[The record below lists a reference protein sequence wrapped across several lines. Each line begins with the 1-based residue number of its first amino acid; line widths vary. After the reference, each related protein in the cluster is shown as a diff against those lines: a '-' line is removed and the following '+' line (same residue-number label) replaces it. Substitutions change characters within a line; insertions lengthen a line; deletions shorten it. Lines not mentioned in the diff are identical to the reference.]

1 MAYTSVDE
9 RQAEQ
14 ELMLVQ
20 GIQFV
25 DKFINKNYMI
35 GLDIFP
41 VVKPTCDIETYNGLR
56 FYHLK
61 KIIFDLEDDVN
72 DLLVSV
78 FSALHSIAATAI
90 VAIDAKPNHV
100 DFYMGISSDRD
111 SAIAGQVLEKG
122 IKGNFLGS
130 DVRNL
135 RMSDL
140 KAIIKKMTCAS
151 NGTSEKNIASVA
163 IVPTLRNEE
172 NEFVQGIEKLID
184 ALKGESYTALFISEP
199 VSQNAIEGRKKGFEQ
214 LYTTLSPFA
223 KTSLA
228 YGDNIS
234 NAVTEGTCANF
245 SHSVNSSISDTNTEG
260 TSKTKGKSQG
270 YSHGTSWGSSSGSS
284 SSDGMGGSSSSGSN
298 FGSNSSWNSSTSSS
312 FSTNA
317 SWSRAVTQGTS
328 DTESTGT
335 NKSQT
340 DTLGNSR
347 TLTINYENKTVSNL
361 LEHITQHL
369 NRIKLNEIYGWW
381 MSGAYF
387 LADDV
392 QTAVVAANTYRSLV
406 AGDTSGVEN
415 AFVNVWDA
423 VSNKKS
429 VSQMMKY
436 LQCGKHPVFDLP
448 PIGQFDAQQVKPVQL
463 VSGKEIPIFSG
474 LPRDS
479 VPGVVVDNIAS
490 FGQEVLTISGNT
502 IDADFPI
509 GKVVHKGSVE
519 DSVVHLHPEAFRS
532 HCFVTGSTGS
542 GKSNTVYRLLENFI
556 QRDIKFMVVEPAKGE
571 YKYEFGNLKG
581 INIFWTNPNTYPMLH
596 INPFSFPD
604 NIHVLEHLDR
614 LIEIFSA
621 CWPLYAAMPAILKK
635 SVERVYMHCG
645 WDLIRSIHYPRDNGI
660 PKFPTFAHLMQILP
674 QVINESS
681 YSAESKGNYTGAL
694 VTRVE
699 SLANG
704 IMGQVFCSSTELSD
718 ETLFDSNTIIDLS
731 RVGSSETKSLLMGVM
746 VMKLNEHRMTT
757 ATGENVPLKHITI
770 LEEAHN
776 LLRNSH
782 GMSSGGEGGNAMGKS
797 VEMIS
802 NSIAEMRTYGEG
814 FIIVDQSPTAVDISA
829 IKNTNTKIVMR
840 LPEKND
846 QETVGNAFS
855 LTPEQIRE
863 ISRLDVGMAVIGQ
876 NGWLQPVL
884 TKIDAASNE
893 YYGREA
899 TATSDRDRKLML
911 GNIVVQLYNQYK
923 NASYNRNKL
932 IRTIKNSN
940 LSERK
945 KKEYIHMIS
954 AFVEASKA
962 DTDNSYSELCRFIV
976 ELLEMKGIFGTFL
989 LRVQGTDQLTPK
1001 DKEKIENWK
1010 RLLKSNMDKYVLFTV
1025 NEDVLENTEF
1035 DLASANMTMDTISLE
1050 IKNNMLDQIRT
1061 EVINS
1066 LIHYRAFYDNIGS
1079 FKRIEAYFSE
1089 LSLKAGKV

>member
-1 MAYTSVDE
+1 MAYTGVDE

-35 GLDIFP
+35 GMDIFP
-41 VVKPTCDIETYNGLR
+41 VANPTYDIETYSGLR

-61 KIIFDLEDDVN
+61 KIVFDLEDDVN

-78 FSALHSIAATAI
+78 FSALHSISATAI

-100 DFYMGISSDRD
+100 DFFMGIASDRD

-122 IKGNFLGS
+122 IRGNFLGS
-130 DVRNL
+130 DVRGM
-135 RMSDL
+135 RTSEL
-140 KAIIKKMTCAS
+140 KKKIKEMTCTR
-151 NGTSEKNIASVA
+151 NGVYEKNIATVS

-172 NEFVQGIEKLID
+172 NGFVQGVEKLID

-223 KTSLA
+223 TTSLA
-228 YGDNIS
+228 YGENMSD
-234 NAVTEGTCANF
+234 AVTEGTCANF

-260 TSKTKGKSQG
+260 TSTTE
-270 YSHGTSWGSSSGSS
+270 GTSRGYTSGFSTGSSSGSS
-284 SSDGMGGSSSSGSN
+284 SSDGMGGGSSNGSSFGSSSSW
-298 FGSNSSWNSSTSSS
+298 SSTTSSS
-312 FSTNA
+312 FSTNT

-335 NKSQT
+335 NQSQT
-340 DTLGNSR
+340 NTLGSSR

-361 LEHITQHL
+361 LEHITEHL
-369 NRIKLNEIYGWW
+369 TRIKLNEIYGWW

-423 VSNKKS
+423 IRNKDS
-429 VSQMMKY
+429 VTKMIKY
-436 LQCGKHPVFDLP
+436 LQCGKHPVFNLP

-502 IDADFPI
+502 IEADFPV
-509 GKVVHKGSVE
+509 GRVVHKGFVE
-519 DSVVHLHPEAFRS
+519 DSLVHLHPEAFRS

-556 QRDIKFMVVEPAKGE
+556 QRDIKFLVVEPAKGE
-571 YKYEFGNLKG
+571 YKYAFGNLKG

-596 INPFSFPD
+596 INPFSFPE

-645 WDLIRSIHYPRDNGI
+645 WDLIRSIHYPKDNGI
-660 PKFPTFAHLMQILP
+660 PKFPTFAHLMQVLP
-674 QVINESS
+674 QVINESA

-746 VMKLNEHRMTT
+746 VMKLNEHRMAT

-776 LLRNSH
+776 LLRNTH
-782 GMSSGGEGGNAMGKS
+782 GMSGGAEGGNAMGKS

-840 LPEKND
+840 LPEKSD

-884 TKIDAASNE
+884 TKIDVASNE

-899 TATSDRDRKLML
+899 VTPSDRDRKLML
-911 GNIVVQLYNQYK
+911 GNLVVQLYNQRR
-923 NASYNRNKL
+923 NESYNRNKL

-945 KKEYIHMIS
+945 KKEYIRMVS
-954 AFVEASKA
+954 AFVESNKA
-962 DTDNSYSELCRFIV
+962 DADNSYSALCRFVV
-976 ELLEMKGIFGTFL
+976 ELLEMKGIFGIFPL
-989 LRVQGTDQLTPK
+989 SIQSAEQFSPA
-1001 DKEKIENWK
+1001 DKEKIAKWQRTIK
-1010 RLLKSNMDKYVLFTV
+1010 TNMDKYVLFTV
-1025 NEDVLENTEF
+1025 NEDVLENTDF
-1035 DLASANMTMDTISLE
+1035 DLASIDQTIDTLPVE
-1050 IKNNMLDQIRT
+1050 IQNNLLDQIRT
-1061 EVINS
+1061 DIVNS
-1066 LIHYRAFYDNIGS
+1066 LIHYRGHFDNIGK
-1079 FKRIEAYFSE
+1079 FRRVEAYFSE
-1089 LSLKAGKV
+1089 LSIKAGRV

>member
-1 MAYTSVDE
+1 MAYMDVE
-9 RQAEQ
+9 QRQAEQ

-41 VVKPTCDIETYNGLR
+41 VIKPTCDIETYTGLR

-61 KIIFDLEDDVN
+61 KIIFDLDDDVN

-78 FSALHSIAATAI
+78 FSALHSIAANAI
-90 VAIDAKPNHV
+90 IAIDAKPNHV
-100 DFYMGISSDRD
+100 DFYVGVSSDRD

-122 IKGNFLGS
+122 IRGNFLGS
-130 DVRNL
+130 DVRGL
-135 RMSDL
+135 RNSDF
-140 KAIIKKMTCAS
+140 KDIIKKMTKNS
-151 NGTSEKNIASVA
+151 SGQSEKNIASVA

-184 ALKGESYTALFISEP
+184 ALKGETYSALLISEP
-199 VSQNAIEGRKKGFEQ
+199 VSQNSIEIRKKGFEQ

-260 TSKTKGKSQG
+260 TSRTEGDSFG
-270 YSHGTSWGSSSGSS
+270 FSGGFSSGSS
-284 SSDGMGGSSSSGSN
+284 SPDGNGGSTSSGSN
-298 FGSNSSWNSSTSSS
+298 FGWNSSHNTS
-312 FSTNA
+312 FSTNT
-317 SWSRAVTQGTS
+317 SWSKAVTQGTS
-328 DTESTGT
+328 DTESTGV
-335 NKSQT
+335 NNSKT

-347 TLTINYENKTVSNL
+347 TLTINYENKTVENL
-361 LEHITQHL
+361 LEHITDHL
-369 NRIKLNEIYGWW
+369 KRIKMNEIYGWW

-406 AGDTSGVEN
+406 AGDMSGVEN
-415 AFVNVWDA
+415 AFVNVWDS
-423 VSNKKS
+423 VNHSKS
-429 VSQMMKY
+429 VSHMIKY

-448 PIGQFDAQQVKPVQL
+448 PIGDFDLQQVKPVQL

-490 FGQEVLTISGNT
+490 FGQEVLKISGDT
-502 IDADFPI
+502 INADFPI
-509 GKVVHKGSVE
+509 GRVVHKGHVE
-519 DSVVHLHPEAFRS
+519 DNVVNLNPDSFRS
-532 HCFVTGSTGS
+532 HCFITGSTGS
-542 GKSNTVYRLLENFI
+542 GKSNTVYRLLDNFI
-556 QRDIKFMVVEPAKGE
+556 QRKINFLIVEPAKGE
-571 YKYEFGNLKG
+571 YKYEYGNLKG

-596 INPFSFPD
+596 INPFSFPE
-604 NIHVLEHLDR
+604 NIHILEHLDR
-614 LIEIFSA
+614 LIEIFNA

-635 SVERVYMHCG
+635 SVEQTYIDCG
-645 WDLIRSIHYPRDNGI
+645 WDLIRSIHYPRSNGD
-660 PKFPTFAHLMQILP
+660 PKFPTFAHLLRVLP
-674 QVINESS
+674 RVINESE
-681 YSAESKGNYTGAL
+681 YSSESKGNYIGAL
-694 VTRVE
+694 KTRVE

-704 IMGQVFCSSTELSD
+704 IMGQVFCSNIELSD
-718 ETLFDSNTIIDLS
+718 EILFDSNTIVDLS

-746 VMKLNEHRMTT
+746 VMKLNEHRI
-757 ATGENVPLKHITI
+757 ASSEGENLPLKHITI

-776 LLRNSH
+776 LLRNAH
-782 GMSSGGEGGNAMGKS
+782 GMSGGQEGGNAMGKS

-855 LTPEQIRE
+855 LSPEQIRE
-863 ISRLDVGMAVIGQ
+863 ISRLDVGMAVVGQ

-884 TKIDAASNE
+884 TKIDAASNA
-893 YYGREA
+893 YYGRESLA
-899 TATSDRDRKLML
+899 NSDRERKLML
-911 GNIVVQLYNQYK
+911 GNLVVQLFNQQK
-923 NASYNRNKL
+923 NASYNRAKL
-932 IRTIKNSN
+932 VRTIKNANISD
-940 LSERK
+940 RK
-945 KKEYIHMIS
+945 KTEYIRMVTT
-954 AFVEASKA
+954 FVERFKA
-962 DTDNSYSELCRFIV
+962 NEKNSFTELSRFIV
-976 ELLEMKGIFGTFL
+976 ELIEIKGLYQTFPFGIN
-989 LRVQGTDQLTPK
+989 PK
-1001 DKEKIENWK
+1001 LSEDETLKKIQVWQNAIK
-1010 RLLKSNMDKYVLFTV
+1010 RYLDRYVLFTI
-1025 NEDVLENTEF
+1025 NEDMLENAEF
-1035 DLASANMTMDTISLE
+1035 DYDINQTIDSISAE
-1050 IKNNMLDQIRT
+1050 AQR
-1061 EVINS
+1061 EVIDHVKTELFHS
-1066 LIHYRAFYDNIGS
+1066 LIRYRAFYETNRS
-1079 FKRIEAYFSE
+1079 FQQMETMFSE
-1089 LSLKAGKV
+1089 SRFKAEKIQ